1 MKKRSITILYNSPV
15 ILTFALLSLLALG
28 LGKLTDGWTTQN
40 LFCVYRSSLA
50 NWLTYPRFFLH
61 VLGHPDFAA
70 YCSNIV
76 MLLVVGPMAEERF
89 GGKRAQD
96 GIVADE
102 VIVRRTFAPRDTLG
116 EHGVHV
122 MCPGKI
128 NGGVERLGVDDAIG
142 ALGDEMVR
150 PPRVG
155 RGNGTGYGG
164 DIAIGAQCRI
174 CRREGPARK
183 ACLDDEHELGKP
195 RDDAVSPHEG
205 RAQRLGTPRIFGDD
219 STLGIYDT
227 LEQFTAAFG
236 IGHVST
242 RAKDDDRRAAAIER
256 RAMRALVTSHRAT
269 GDDGNAA
276 RGDVRGEHLGAGK
289 TIGRR
294 LAGPDDG
301 DARLQCR
308 RIADAAKHTRRIGRI
323 AQYGRIFDRSDVD
336 LEARAV

>member
-1 MKKRSITILYNSPV
+1 MRWFV
-15 ILTFALLSLLALG
+15 
-28 LGKLTDGWTTQN
+28 
-40 LFCVYRSSLA
+40 
-50 NWLTYPRFFLH
+50 PR
-61 VLGHPDFAA
+61 
-70 YCSNIV
+70 
-76 MLLVVGPMAEERF
+76 E
-89 GGKRAQD
+89 
-96 GIVADE
+96 
-102 VIVRRTFAPRDTLG
+102 LG
-116 EHGVHV
+116 EV
-122 MCPGKI
+122 MEPGTAATSRLAR
-128 NGGVERLGVDDAIG
+128 NAASAVEKVPLG
-142 ALGDEMVR
+142 R
-150 PPRVG
+150 PAS
-155 RGNGTGYGG
+155 T
-164 DIAIGAQCRI
+164 I
-174 CRREGPARK
+174 
-183 ACLDDEHELGKP
+183 EHERGKP